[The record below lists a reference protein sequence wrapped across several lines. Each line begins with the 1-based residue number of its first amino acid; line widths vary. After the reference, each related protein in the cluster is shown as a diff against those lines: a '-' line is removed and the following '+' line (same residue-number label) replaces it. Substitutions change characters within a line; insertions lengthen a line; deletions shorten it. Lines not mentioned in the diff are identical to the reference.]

1 MKNERK
7 SFSIKKKM
15 YIFVILTVL
24 VVALGTAAIA
34 FLASVNQIDRYYKQ
48 NTADNAR
55 NFASMVDGDYLKELK
70 AAAESEEFQQLR
82 EAAEAADD
90 EAAIEEYLRSHGL
103 WEGYYEIRSAITEYL
118 GNMQN
123 VKYLYVVAHGDA
135 NAEYDM
141 YLVDDEENPLYET
154 GYYEEREAELRGID
168 IAKLPEPTISNGD
181 WGWLCSDFK
190 PVYASDGSEVC
201 IVGCDVGMDEVMQE
215 RTRLFIVL
223 IIGALVFTAIVLV
236 CAMIYI
242 NRFVVTPLKSMTA
255 EMKRFRPAEDLGE
268 ESSGVMS
275 LTIESHDEI
284 SEIYDGIR
292 SMQINILNR
301 LKEKEMAEKDIRDK
315 EEKIDRLSIESY
327 RDALTGVGN
336 KAAYIRE
343 IEELNKKINKGKTIE
358 FALVMVDMNR
368 LKQIND
374 DHGHKAGDQ
383 YIRGCCS
390 MICEAFKH
398 SPVYRI
404 GGDEFV
410 AVLTGKDYEH
420 RKSLVEKLKEDYAQS
435 YQQKEQDPWLR
446 FSAAVGMAENAS
458 DDVTAEFV
466 FKRADKAMYADKER
480 FKQEYGSYR

>member
-292 SMQINILNR
+292 SIQ
-301 LKEKEMAEKDIRDK
+301 KK
-315 EEKIDRLSIESY
+315 
-327 RDALTGVGN
+327 
-336 KAAYIRE
+336 
-343 IEELNKKINKGKTIE
+343 KKIKIKKKKI
-358 FALVMVDMNR
+358 
-368 LKQIND
+368 K
-374 DHGHKAGDQ
+374 
-383 YIRGCCS
+383 
-390 MICEAFKH
+390 
-398 SPVYRI
+398 
-404 GGDEFV
+404 
-410 AVLTGKDYEH
+410 
-420 RKSLVEKLKEDYAQS
+420 
-435 YQQKEQDPWLR
+435 
-446 FSAAVGMAENAS
+446 
-458 DDVTAEFV
+458 
-466 FKRADKAMYADKER
+466 
-480 FKQEYGSYR
+480 